1 MTNAFDAPAPGGAE
15 DHPEGRIVFKDN
27 RKIDAATG
35 KARASAAGKGSGGP
49 APDGPGGSTGS
60 AGSDAAGDA
69 VADARQEAAER
80 TADLQRLSA
89 EYANYRKRVERDKQA
104 ATAAGKAAVMAELLA
119 VCDDLERAEEHGD
132 LTGGFKTVADKFTGT
147 LARLGLEHYGA
158 EGDAFDPNLHEAVQF
173 SESAEVAAPTVAAVL
188 RRGYL
193 LGERVLRAAVV
204 AVAGPAGGDAAD
216 GGPDGGDADGAGTAG
231 AGDADTAG
239 GADSTEGAGQGPDA
253 GA

>member
-35 KARASAAGKGSGGP
+35 KARAPAAGKRSGHP
-49 APDGPGGSTGS
+49 APDGPGG
-60 AGSDAAGDA
+60 ADAAGDA
-69 VADARQEAAER
+69 VADAVAEARQEAAER

-173 SESAEVAAPTVAAVL
+173 SESADVTAPTVAAVL

-216 GGPDGGDADGAGTAG
+216 GNPDGGGADGADTDG

-239 GADSTEGAGQGPDA
+239 AADSTEDAGQGPDA